1 MFGTIKRTLQSL
13 RYLPAVAQDYLTYK
27 KLSSP
32 TDPIHIK
39 KLFLIAWEKFTQS
52 ADLNSFYF
60 YQDLHVAQLIH
71 KNNPVKHIDI
81 GSRIDWFVAHVA
93 SYRPIE
99 LFDIR
104 PMNSDIY
111 NVSFKQADLMQ
122 LDPSLID
129 YTDSISSLSVLE
141 HFGLWRYWD
150 KIDVF
155 GYITWLQNIH
165 KILKKWGKFYVSL
178 PIWPQRVEFNAHRV
192 FSISYLRSLFEKDY
206 TIDSFAYVDDKGGF
220 HTECD
225 MYWPDAHNNFGCIF
239 WNGIFELT
247 KK

>member
-1 MFGTIKRTLQSL
+1 MFGILKRSLTSLQYVPSVIK
-13 RYLPAVAQDYLTYK
+13 DYLTYK
-27 KLSSP
+27 RLSSP

-39 KLFLIAWEKFTQS
+39 KFFIIAWEKHTQS

-60 YQDLHVAQLIH
+60 YQDLHVAQLVN
-71 KNNPVKHIDI
+71 KNNPSKHVDI
-81 GSRIDWFVAHVA
+81 WSRIDGFVAHVA

-104 PMNSDIY
+104 PMDSDIH
-111 NVSFKQADLMQ
+111 NVTFTQADLMQ
-122 LDPSLID
+122 LDPSLIE

-141 HFGLWRYWD
+141 HFWLWRYGD
-150 KIDVF
+150 KIDVL
-155 GYITWLQNIH
+155 GYITWLNNIH

-192 FSISYLRSLFEKDY
+192 FSVPYLRSLFEKDY
-206 TIDSFAYVDDKGGF
+206 TIDSFAYVDDTGKF
-220 HTECD
+220 FTECD
-225 MYWPDAHNNFGCIF
+225 IYWADAHNSFGCVF
-239 WNGIFELT
+239 GNGIFELT